1 MTSKKETKS
10 TGLTVQ
16 PLKQSSVK
24 LKIIGTGPLIYNSMS
39 LKAMST
45 LFMGAAKKTTA
56 QKREIKHNPEEEFVD
71 SCYVNGQD
79 GAFLSFPS
87 TGIKRGMATSALE
100 TEGVTKAGINRGIY
114 VVGEHINIWGK
125 PYMIM
130 SVVRSSD
137 MNRTPDIRTRA
148 KLPRWCSEVTI
159 RFISPTF
166 TQHNITS
173 LLTNAGTLCGLGDWR
188 IEKGGPMGGYKIKES
203 GNKEEQKL
211 WDELTKEEGAT
222 CQKLSLENPE
232 IESHDNTSHQLYE
245 AMKEE
250 RIKRAALL
258 KEVA

>member
-1 MTSKKETKS
+1 MPNKIATKS
-10 TGLTVQ
+10 TGLTVEQ
-16 PLKQSSVK
+16 LKQSEIT
-24 LKIIGTGPLIYNSMS
+24 LKIVGTGPLIYNSMS

-45 LFMGAAKKTTA
+45 LFMGAAKKTAA
-56 QKREIKHNPEEEFVD
+56 QKKDIKHNPEEEFVD

-79 GAFLSFPS
+79 GAYLSFPS

-125 PYMIM
+125 PYMNM

-137 MNRTPDIRTRA
+137 INRTPDIRTRA

-159 RFISPTF
+159 RYINPTF
-166 TQHNITS
+166 SQLNITS

-188 IEKGGPMGGYKIKES
+188 IEKGGPMGGYKILS
-203 GNKEEQKL
+203 SSDQKL

-222 CQKLSLENPE
+222 CQKLALESPE

-245 AMKEE
+245 AMQEE
-250 RIKRAALL
+250 RLKRASLL